1 MSQPSKELLVDGYM
15 SRAFS
20 PKRAEEYLSHLLK
33 MKNWKALDLTLPSP
47 SGPSVVF
54 VVQEAPRL
62 LQTPPFIRDCNVPLW
77 LLDYDIKDIGTV
89 VPQTLWT
96 PLHRADFRQHVEDA
110 DLQLPIFFIHGN
122 GILGLSLEDAANGRC
137 HNLRDANAHAQLGGK
152 TTTHIRISWPGYQ
165 DFKRQVQI
173 RDETTAHNPITVA
186 RFAQHVGRSVDAFL
200 SSISR
205 ENLKSSNL
213 RWEIGNNEIN
223 RANIRVIGAVHVSA
237 GSWMPILQL
246 NFYVI

>member
-1 MSQPSKELLVDGYM
+1 MSRNELLVDGYI
-15 SRAFS
+15 SRAFK
-20 PKRAEEYLSHLLK
+20 PKSAEEYLSHLLK
-33 MKNWKALDLTLPSP
+33 TNNWKELISP
-47 SGPSVVF
+47 SLSGSSVVF
-54 VVQEAPRL
+54 LIRGASRPLRP
-62 LQTPPFIRDCNVPLW
+62 PPFMVYKDVPLW
-77 LLDYDIKDIGTV
+77 LLDYTIEHVGTV
-89 VPQTLWT
+89 VPQTLWAPHHT
-96 PLHRADFRQHVEDA
+96 ADFKQHVEDA

-122 GILGLSLEDAANGRC
+122 GSLGLSLDDAANGRC
-137 HNLRDANAHAQLGGK
+137 RTLRDANAHAQLGGK

-200 SSISR
+200 S
-205 ENLKSSNL
+205 ENLISSDL
-213 RWEIGNNEIN
+213 RWEIGNSGIN